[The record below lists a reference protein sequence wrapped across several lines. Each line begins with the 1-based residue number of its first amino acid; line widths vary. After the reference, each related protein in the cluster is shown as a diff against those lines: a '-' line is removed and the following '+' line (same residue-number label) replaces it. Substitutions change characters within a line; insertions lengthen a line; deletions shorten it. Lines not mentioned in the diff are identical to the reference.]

1 MFKINL
7 SAFIILA
14 LTLIN
19 PISYRNAVIY
29 SQTSGSYSE
38 YTETGTASWYGPG
51 FHGRKTANGE
61 RFDTYALT
69 CAHKTLPFNT
79 ILKVTNLENG
89 RYAVVR
95 VNDRGPYSKGRIIDL
110 SNAAKNEI
118 GMAGLAKVKIELFQ
132 PENESGSDLG
142 DANTS
147 LTLFED
153 AITYTSKVFIQLQ
166 DGKTTFK
173 GTKSKTQDELRRVLS
188 NFKRVKLI
196 IDKDNGIKD
205 GLGTET
211 RDKNEST
218 DVLDFT
224 SKISTFTGYS
234 IEVTNFSD
242 ETEAAELIGKLE
254 ALNFDTV
261 LLVEI
266 DSKDATNFKV
276 FVGYYADK
284 YDTVYDLRLLTE
296 YGFDAKIIKILS

>member
-1 MFKINL
+1 LFRINL

-19 PISYRNAVIY
+19 PISYHNAVIY

-38 YTETGTASWYGPG
+38 YTETGMASWYGPG

-89 RYAVVR
+89 RYTVVR

-110 SNAAKNEI
+110 SNVAKNEI

-132 PENESGSDLG
+132 PENESGSEPSDES
-142 DANTS
+142 AS

-153 AITYTSKVFIQLQ
+153 DITYTSKVFIQLH

-173 GTKSKTQDELRRVLS
+173 GTKSRTQDELRKVLS
-188 NFKRVKLI
+188 SFKRVKLI
-196 IDKDNGIKD
+196 IDRDNGIKD
-205 GLGTET
+205 GLRTEI
-211 RDKNEST
+211 RNDVEST
-218 DVLDFT
+218 KLLDFT

-234 IEVTNFSD
+234 IEITNFSD
-242 ETEAAELIGKLE
+242 ETGAGKLIGKLE

-276 FVGYYADK
+276 FVGYYEDK
-284 YDTVYDLRLLTE
+284 DDTAYDLRLLTE